1 MLQVRTLDLIHL
13 FPGPQSSLISS
24 LGLSFQLC
32 QRRAGE
38 LAEHKAPSHSSNP
51 FRN

>member
-1 MLQVRTLDLIHL
+1 MRTLDLIHL
-13 FPGPQSSLISS
+13 FPGPQSSLTSN